1 MKRSSH
7 LLVGLILAGLCTS
20 ALAGTVEEDWQA
32 VTTLDAGPSGQ
43 PDSPKAAG
51 TMVVNHLAKQEKAL
65 RTFLAAHPEDAHAFE
80 AQLRLSR
87 ALQIHAEF
95 EGSEKMRTEAKQILD
110 SLEKTVTPEQRPELE
125 FSKITRMMRM
135 LKPSVPGRR
144 EDLLKAARDFATEY
158 PTDRRIAA
166 LFTEVASLF
175 YTQPKLKESI
185 LEDARATAKDP
196 DLKSRIEDDLKR
208 LHLLGQE
215 IPLKFTSV
223 QGQEIDIASFAG
235 RPVFIIFFSQ
245 NSVPSM
251 LALTKLQQE
260 VAKLPQGSIR
270 VFGVSL
276 DRNRETVLE
285 NLKQRGLSWPT
296 AWDGKGWEGSVVRGF
311 GINTLP
317 TVWLLDTKG
326 KLRSLNALEEA
337 AGLARGLMEKQ

>member
-7 LLVGLILAGLCTS
+7 LLVGLIFAGLCTS
-20 ALAGTVEEDWQA
+20 ALAGSVEEDWQA
-32 VTTLDAGPSGQ
+32 VTALDAGPSGQ

-51 TMVVNHLAKQEKAL
+51 TMVVNHLAQQEKAL
-65 RTFLAAHPEDAHAFE
+65 RAFLAAHPEDTHAFE

-87 ALQIHAEF
+87 VLQIRAEF
-95 EGSEKMRTEAKQILD
+95 EGSEKLRGDSKRILD
-110 SLEKTVTPEQRPELE
+110 SLEKTATAEQRPELE
-125 FSKITRMMRM
+125 FARVARMMRM
-135 LKPSVPGRR
+135 LKPSVPGQR
-144 EDLLKAARDFATEY
+144 EDLLKAARDFATVY
-158 PTDRRIAA
+158 PTDRRVAA
-166 LFTEVASLF
+166 LFTEVAGLF
-175 YTQPKLKESI
+175 DSQPKLKESL
-185 LEDARATAKDP
+185 LEDAQATAKDP

-260 VAKLPQGSIR
+260 VAQLPQGSIR
-270 VFGVSL
+270 VLGVSL
-276 DRNRETVLE
+276 DRKRETVLE
-285 NLKQRGLSWPT
+285 TLKSHGLSWPT
-296 AWDGKGWEGSVVRGF
+296 AWDGNGWEGSVVRGF
-311 GINTLP
+311 GINALP

-326 KLRSLNALEEA
+326 KLRSLSALEGA